1 MYLVEDATQQS
12 EQLDGSQRARRLTVD
27 SSQEEYLLVLQSQLQ
42 IPERPL
48 SSCVLAGASGR
59 AYPLAYSDSNAGAPL
74 FPLPDNELERLGA
87 MSRARLTE
95 VRNLPEL
102 ELICNLASRE
112 LHCRTAMVTLI
123 SHDTQ
128 YILATNN
135 PVFRNSAG
143 PRDQALCA
151 HTIMGPLPMLAPH
164 TAADVRFSRS
174 QLVLRGGLRFYFG
187 FPSELCAVW
196 TANPVVYA
204 NRSTK
209 LWKNSLIAPHASSP
223 AASLPTMTFSN
234 SQVEYK

>member
-1 MYLVEDATQQS
+1 
-12 EQLDGSQRARRLTVD
+12 
-27 SSQEEYLLVLQSQLQ
+27 
-42 IPERPL
+42 
-48 SSCVLAGASGR
+48 
-59 AYPLAYSDSNAGAPL
+59 
-74 FPLPDNELERLGA
+74 

-95 VRNLPEL
+95 VRNVPEL

-112 LHCRTAMVTLI
+112 LRCRTAMVTLI

-151 HTIMGPLPMLAPH
+151 HTIMGPLPMLVPH

-187 FPSELCAVW
+187 FPLFAPDEVSAIGAVCCVDSEPRRVCQSQYENLR
-196 TANPVVYA
+196 NS
-204 NRSTK
+204 RSATRI
-209 LWKNSLIAPHASSP
+209 IASRITTDDD
-223 AASLPTMTFSN
+223 LL
-234 SQVEYK
+234 E